1 MERYFEAK
9 HAGVIIV
16 RPDRFEFTEPE
27 GYPALYCAEIDY
39 GDGRR
44 QIGDFILV
52 RDRNEYEEL
61 FERMERLYREISER
75 EETGKSLSE
84 VIGRL
89 DDLKTDLELTI
100 AAKEYTTIVDDEDYE
115 ILKAGWQ
122 LGVKRYD
129 KESRIAGIV
138 GYETWPEYSGIDPAT
153 SAEIN
158 AYLWDMAFKKR
169 KFDLKELVKDLSKKF
184 KLDKD
189 QAELIV
195 RTEMA
200 NIFNKMREWA
210 YKEKTDVTK
219 FVWVAKKDACDKC
232 LAIAKASKRGV
243 TLDELKELIKMHGGP
258 YAREWTVHP
267 NCRCTFVRKY
277 GKKARWE

>member
-1 MERYFEAK
+1 MSSEEEKLKEDYMTRLMSKISENVAVMVPYD
-9 HAGVIIV
+9 VIY
-16 RPDRFEFTEPE
+16 
-27 GYPALYCAEIDY
+27 GGNWLYE
-39 GDGRR
+39 GRR
-44 QIGDFILV
+44 KEEEADSSLEEAEKV
-52 RDRNEYEEL
+52 LEDLEYEMKL
-61 FERMERLYREISER
+61 RGY
-75 EETGKSLSE
+75 
-84 VIGRL
+84 
-89 DDLKTDLELTI
+89 
-100 AAKEYTTIVDDEDYE
+100 ANEYTTVVDEEDYE
-115 ILKAGWQ
+115 ILKTGWQ

-138 GYETWPEYSGIDPAT
+138 GYEAWPEYVGIDPAT
-153 SAEIN
+153 SAAIN
-158 AYLWDMAFKKR
+158 AYLWDMAFSKK
-169 KFDLKELVKDLSKKF
+169 KFDLKELVKELSKKF
-184 KLDKD
+184 KLDTD
-189 QAELIV
+189 QAEVIV

-210 YKEKTDVTK
+210 YQEKTEVTK

-243 TLDELKELIKMHGGP
+243 TLEELKELVKIYGGS